1 MQNYH
6 VTHRVTIVEM
16 KKDKNLEIDASELC
30 VRSLAEFRFTL
41 RKFLHFSEEA
51 ATRVGLTPQQHQL
64 LLQIAGAP
72 KGTVT
77 AVGYLAERL
86 ALRHHSTVELGNRCE
101 EAGLI
106 MRKSDPDN
114 RRHVVLKLTAEGN
127 RLHRKLSADHAREL
141 NELGPQLVAALKTFA
156 A

>member
-1 MQNYH
+1 
-6 VTHRVTIVEM
+6 M
-16 KKDKNLEIDASELC
+16 KKVDKPEAKSEAVAPEPC
-30 VRSLAEFRFTL
+30 IEALAEFRFTL

-86 ALRHHSTVELGNRCE
+86 ALRHHSVVELGNRCE

-106 MRKSDPDN
+106 VRKSDPEN

-127 RLHRKLSADHAREL
+127 RILRKLSADHAREL
-141 NELGPQLVAALKTFA
+141 NVLRPQLVAAFKALSS
-156 A
+156 

>member
-1 MQNYH
+1 
-6 VTHRVTIVEM
+6 M
-16 KKDKNLEIDASELC
+16 KKIDKPEAKSETVVLEPCIQA
-30 VRSLAEFRFTL
+30 LAEFRFTL

-86 ALRHHSTVELGNRCE
+86 ALRHHSVVELGNRCE

-106 MRKSDPDN
+106 VRKSDPEN

-127 RLHRKLSADHAREL
+127 RILRKLSADHAREL
-141 NELGPQLVAALKTFA
+141 NVLRPQLVAAFKALSS
-156 A
+156 

>member
-1 MQNYH
+1 M
-6 VTHRVTIVEM
+6 VKRLKVE
-16 KKDKNLEIDASELC
+16 DAE
-30 VRSLAEFRFTL
+30 RRIQELAEFRFAL
-41 RKFLHFSEEA
+41 RRFLHFSEEA

-86 ALRHHSTVELGNRCE
+86 ALRNHSVVELGNRCE

-106 MRKSDPDN
+106 VRTSDPEN
-114 RRHVVLKLTAEGN
+114 RRHVVLKMTAEGN
-127 RLHRKLSADHAREL
+127 RLLRKLSSDHAREL
-141 NELGPQLVAALKTFA
+141 NELGPQLAAALKALTD
-156 A
+156 